1 MKNRGTL
8 TRSTR
13 SSLHVL
19 LPLALAFGA
28 ACSGGDD
35 TSDEALTSV
44 TARSRTLKF
53 AGYVYVDQNASDYT
67 ILDAVKAQTQSA
79 FGALRTADIGVNSRE
94 LGAVDAKTFVKT
106 TVKVIDPASP
116 TTSKTMLKVTYT
128 YTDAA
133 LVPVTMAKR
142 SSAQLGL
149 LAPGYESQTSRITKE
164 CTANDS
170 EAHEFQSSLWYVFD
184 PSLSQCKTAM
194 TAEQKKINA
203 DKAKLTDSSA
213 IPTSEVKRLYV
224 PMTAALVPSKTSTSG
239 TYPEY
244 DRLYSG
250 GVQKGKLVIG
260 MVSGMMADWAAG
272 QQFKTIDDPGYDMW
286 FEGLDAIFAARAG
299 FKLVKSEPAEDFT
312 KLVVNGK
319 TVSVPGGFSDIMKWE
334 LDGTGF
340 PAGYTDYTNSR
351 ALREAAAAKILHHW
365 MTFQVPLK
373 VTIGTAPQKT
383 LTVELNSYFGAE
395 TDPTPHKRAI
405 KNSDIFVY
413 NGHSYIGYGPLDPSN
428 FSPSD
433 FPSTYQIFMINGCV
447 SYNYYEKDYLPLKPG
462 GTANLDIVTNG
473 LESWVNGS
481 GPAMGRF
488 VGSLIDGKINSY
500 YRVLKA
506 AQFTDQEAYD
516 WGGDALRVVDGEVD
530 NKYKPKVTPITL
542 Q

>member
-1 MKNRGTL
+1 MNIRGIL
-8 TRSTR
+8 TRF
-13 SSLHVL
+13 V
-19 LPLALAFGA
+19 LPLCALSFAA
-28 ACSGGDD
+28 ACSGGDES
-35 TSDEALTSV
+35 SDDALTSV

-53 AGYVYVDQNASDYT
+53 AGYVYVDQSASDYT

-79 FGALRTADIGVNSRE
+79 FGALRTANIGVNSRE
-94 LGAVDAKTFVKT
+94 LGAVDPKTFVKT
-106 TVKVIDPASP
+106 TVKVVDPASP
-116 TTSKTMLKVTYT
+116 TAPAKTMTKVTYT

-133 LVPVTMAKR
+133 LVPVTMARR

-149 LAPGYESQTSRITKE
+149 LAPGYESQTARITKE

-170 EAHEFQSSLWYVFD
+170 EAHEFASSLWYVFD

-194 TAEQKKINA
+194 GAEQQKIDADRKKLA
-203 DKAKLTDSSA
+203 DATV
-213 IPTSEVKRLYV
+213 IPTSEVKRLYI
-224 PMTAALVPSKTSTSG
+224 PMTAALVAAKTSTSG

-260 MVSGMMADWAAG
+260 MVSGLMADWAAG
-272 QQFKTIDDPGYDMW
+272 QKFTTLDDPGYDMW
-286 FEGLDAIFAARAG
+286 FEGLRAIFGARAG
-299 FKLVKSEPAEDFT
+299 FKLTKSEPVEDFT

-319 TVSVPGGFSDIMKWE
+319 TVSVPGGFDDIMKWE

-340 PAGYTDYTNSR
+340 PAGYTDYTGSR
-351 ALREAAAAKILHHW
+351 ALREAAAAKILRHW
-365 MTFQVPLK
+365 MTFQVPLH
-373 VTIGTAPQKT
+373 VTIGGGVSKA
-383 LTVELNSYFGAE
+383 LTIELNTYFGAE
-395 TDPTPHKRAI
+395 TDSTPHKRAI

-433 FPSTYQIFMINGCV
+433 FPSSYQIFMINGCV

-488 VGSLIDGKINSY
+488 VGSLIDGKTNSY

-506 AQFTDQEAYD
+506 AQFTDQEAYT

-530 NKYKPKVTPITL
+530 NKYHPKTTPITL
-542 Q
+542 K